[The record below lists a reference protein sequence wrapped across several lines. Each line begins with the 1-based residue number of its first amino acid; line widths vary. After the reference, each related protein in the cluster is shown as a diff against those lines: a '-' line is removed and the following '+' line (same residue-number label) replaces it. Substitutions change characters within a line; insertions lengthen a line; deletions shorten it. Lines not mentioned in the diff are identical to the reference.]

1 MFFLPPLFSS
11 GTFNALSMRVP
22 HRFTPTRS
30 SQPIRDQTWIA
41 LYFCDSSL
49 FLRHRAPQVTSPG
62 TLLATSVCATDR
74 QGWSQRRGA
83 ISHRQPVGLVLRQ
96 FVFPPLYT
104 CPNFLWLA
112 YVQSLRTSTIFPC
125 TRSFICR
132 SGLLW
137 GTVTQD
143 PTLSFTDGRIR

>member
-1 MFFLPPLFSS
+1 
-11 GTFNALSMRVP
+11 MRVP

-30 SQPIRDQTWIA
+30 SRSIRDQTWMA
-41 LYFCDSSL
+41 LYFCDSTL
-49 FLRHRAPQVTSPG
+49 FLRHRALQMTSPG

-74 QGWSQRRGA
+74 QGWSQQRGA

-104 CPNFLWLA
+104 CCPNFLRLA
-112 YVQSLRTSTIFPC
+112 YVQSPRTSTIFPC
-125 TRSFICR
+125 TRTFICR

-137 GTVTQD
+137 GTATQD
-143 PTLSFTDGRIR
+143 PTLSFTDGPTR